1 MMMEVLHV
9 EIFWRQSYM
18 VSCARQETGRKAWL
32 AFSVHE
38 GLEIGKVAPAMASM
52 TVLRDYD

>member
-1 MMMEVLHV
+1 
-9 EIFWRQSYM
+9 M
-18 VSCARQETGRKAWL
+18 VSCARQETERKAWL